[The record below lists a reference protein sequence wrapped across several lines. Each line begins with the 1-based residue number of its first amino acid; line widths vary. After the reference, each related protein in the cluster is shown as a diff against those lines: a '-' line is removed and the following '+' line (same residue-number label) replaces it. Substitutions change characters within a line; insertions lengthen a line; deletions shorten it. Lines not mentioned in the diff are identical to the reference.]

1 MTDPSSAH
9 HAAQG
14 AREALSL
21 ASHLPAVQVLLP
33 LLGAPLCF
41 LMRRESLASAFTVA
55 ISFACLAISTAL
67 LGQTMGGEVIVYEF
81 GGWPRPFGIEYRI
94 DITNALVLVV
104 VSLVAAIVFAAGP
117 GQARRGIPTGR
128 GYLFYS
134 AALLCL
140 TGLLGVAITG
150 DVFNV
155 FVFMEISSLSSYIL
169 IALGRERRALMA
181 AFTYLVMGTI
191 GATFLLIGI
200 GLMYQMTGTL
210 NMVDMA
216 DRLRDVSE
224 TRTILVAVA
233 FVVVGISTK
242 LAVFPLHQWLPNAYS
257 EAPPIVSAFLAA
269 TATKVAYYLLIRFTL
284 GLFGAVLVF
293 DRIGIDAL
301 LLPLSIA
308 AMFVGSIA
316 AIYQTDLKRVLAY
329 SSIAQIGYMTLGL
342 SLASEAG
349 VAAGLIH
356 LFNHALM
363 KGALFMVAACV
374 MWRMGSTQ
382 VVNLRGLGRRMPIT
396 MAAFVAAGL
405 ALIGVPGTAGFVS
418 KWALVS
424 AALEQG
430 ALWIAFLIMAS
441 SILAVVYVW
450 RLVEVIYF
458 KEPDGEVAPKE
469 APLRMLAP
477 TWLLAG
483 MTIWFGLFS
492 GFSVEVAEAAA
503 RQLFLGLAAGA
514 GS

>member
-1 MTDPSSAH
+1 VTDAASTH
-9 HAAQG
+9 HVA
-14 AREALSL
+14 EAGL
-21 ASHLPAVQVLLP
+21 AFADHLPALQVLLP

-41 LMRRESLASAFTVA
+41 LLRKEAIASAFTVA
-55 ISFACLAISTAL
+55 ISFACLAISMTL
-67 LGQTMGGEVIVYEF
+67 LGQTMDGQIIVYEF

-104 VSLVAAIVFAAGP
+104 VSLVAAVVFAAGT
-117 GQARRGIPTGR
+117 GQARRAIPVGR
-128 GYLFYS
+128 EYLFYS

-140 TGLLGVAITG
+140 TGLLGVTITG

-155 FVFMEISSLSSYIL
+155 FVFLEISSLSSYIL

-216 DRLRDVSE
+216 ERLEAVSD
-224 TRTILVAVA
+224 TRTILVAVS

-269 TATKVAYYLLIRFTL
+269 TATKVAYYLLIRFSL
-284 GLFGAVLVF
+284 GLFGAALVF
-293 DRIGIDAL
+293 EKIGVDAL
-301 LLPLSIA
+301 LMPLSVL

-316 AIYQTDLKRVLAY
+316 AIYQTDFKRLLAY
-329 SSIAQIGYMTLGL
+329 SSIAQVGYMTLGL

-363 KGALFMVAACV
+363 KGALFLVAACV
-374 MWRMGSTQ
+374 TWRMGATKIAMM
-382 VVNLRGLGRRMPIT
+382 RGLGQRMPLT
-396 MAAFVAAGL
+396 MAALVAAGL
-405 ALIGVPGTAGFVS
+405 ALVGVPGTAGFVS

-424 AALEQG
+424 AALEQDQ
-430 ALWIAFLIMAS
+430 LFLAFLIMGS
-441 SILAVVYVW
+441 SILAVVYIW
-450 RLVEVIYF
+450 RLVEVVYF
-458 KEPDGEVAPKE
+458 AEPDGEIEKKE
-469 APLRMLAP
+469 APLRLLIP
-477 TWLLAG
+477 TWILAG

-503 RQLFLGLAAGA
+503 KQLFLGLAGGA
-514 GS
+514 

>member
-1 MTDPSSAH
+1 MTDGAATH
-9 HAAQG
+9 HVAT
-14 AREALSL
+14 EALSF
-21 ASHLPAVQVLLP
+21 ADHLPALQVLLP
-33 LLGAPLCF
+33 LMGAPLCF
-41 LMRRESLASAFTVA
+41 LLRKETLASAFTVA
-55 ISFACLAISTAL
+55 ISFACLAISFGL
-67 LGQTMGGEVIVYEF
+67 LGQTMDGQILVYEF

-94 DITNALVLVV
+94 DITNAFVLVV
-104 VSLVAAIVFAAGP
+104 VSLVAAVVFAAGP
-117 GQARRGIPTGR
+117 GQARRAIPVGR
-128 GYLFYS
+128 EYLFYS

-140 TGLLGVAITG
+140 TGLLGVTITG

-181 AFTYLVMGTI
+181 AFSYLVMGTI

-216 DRLRDVSE
+216 VRLQAVSE

-257 EAPPIVSAFLAA
+257 QAPPIVSAFLAA
-269 TATKVAYYLLIRFTL
+269 TATKVAYYLLIRFSL
-284 GLFGAVLVF
+284 GLFGAALVF

-301 LLPLSIA
+301 LMPLSVL

-316 AIYQTDLKRVLAY
+316 AIYQTDFKRLLAY

-342 SLASEAG
+342 SLATEAG

-363 KGALFMVAACV
+363 KGALFLVAACV
-374 MWRMGSTQ
+374 TWRMGATKIAMM
-382 VVNLRGLGRRMPIT
+382 RGLGQRMPLT
-396 MAAFVAAGL
+396 MAALVASGL
-405 ALIGVPGTAGFVS
+405 ALVGVPGTAGFVS

-424 AALEQG
+424 AALEQDQ
-430 ALWIAFLIMAS
+430 LFLAFLIMAS
-441 SILAVVYVW
+441 SVLAVVYIW
-450 RLVEVIYF
+450 RLVEVAYF
-458 KEPDGEVAPKE
+458 AEPDGEVERRE
-469 APLRMLAP
+469 APLRLLVP
-477 TWLLAG
+477 TWILAG

-492 GFSVEVAEAAA
+492 DFSVDVAEAAA
-503 RQLFLGLAAGA
+503 KQLFLGLG
-514 GS
+514 GGV

>member
-1 MTDPSSAH
+1 VTDVASTR
-9 HAAQG
+9 HAA
-14 AREALSL
+14 EAGL
-21 ASHLPAVQVLLP
+21 AFADHLPALQVLLP
-33 LLGAPLCF
+33 LLGAPICF
-41 LMRRESLASAFTVA
+41 LLRKEAIASAFTVA
-55 ISFACLAISTAL
+55 ISFACLAISMTL
-67 LGQTMGGEVIVYEF
+67 LGQTMDGQVLVYEF
-81 GGWPRPFGIEYRI
+81 GGWPRPFGIEYRV

-104 VSLVAAIVFAAGP
+104 VSLVAAVVFAAGT
-117 GQARRGIPTGR
+117 GQARRAIPVGR
-128 GYLFYS
+128 EYLFYS

-216 DRLRDVSE
+216 ERLEAVSD
-224 TRTILVAVA
+224 TRTILVAVS

-257 EAPPIVSAFLAA
+257 EAPPVVSAFLAA
-269 TATKVAYYLLIRFTL
+269 TATKVAYYLLIRFSL
-284 GLFGAVLVF
+284 GLFGAALVF
-293 DRIGIDAL
+293 EKIGIDAL
-301 LLPLSIA
+301 LMPLSVL
-308 AMFVGSIA
+308 AMFLGSIS
-316 AIYQTDLKRVLAY
+316 AIYQTDFKRLLAY

-363 KGALFMVAACV
+363 KGALFLVAACV
-374 MWRMGSTQ
+374 TWRMGATKIAMM
-382 VVNLRGLGRRMPIT
+382 RGLGQRMPLT
-396 MAAFVAAGL
+396 MAALVAAGL
-405 ALIGVPGTAGFVS
+405 ALVGVPGTAGFVS

-424 AALEQG
+424 AALEQDQ
-430 ALWIAFLIMAS
+430 LFLAFLIMGS
-441 SILAVVYVW
+441 SILAVVYIW
-450 RLVEVIYF
+450 RLVEVVYF
-458 KEPDGEVAPKE
+458 AEPDGEIEKKE
-469 APLRMLAP
+469 APLRLLIP
-477 TWLLAG
+477 TWILAG

-503 RQLFLGLAAGA
+503 KQLFLGLAGGA
-514 GS
+514 

>member
-1 MTDPSSAH
+1 MTDATTAH
-9 HAAQG
+9 HAVSEG
-14 AREALSL
+14 LSFL
-21 ASHLPAVQVLLP
+21 DHLPALQVLLP
-33 LLGAPLCF
+33 LMGAPLCF
-41 LMRRESLASAFTVA
+41 LLRKEALASAFTVA
-55 ISFACLAISTAL
+55 ISFACLAISLTL
-67 LGQTMGGEVIVYEF
+67 LGQTMGGEILVYEF
-81 GGWPRPFGIEYRI
+81 GGWPRPFGIEYRV
-94 DITNALVLVV
+94 DITNAFVLVV
-104 VSLVAAIVFAAGP
+104 VSLIAAVVFAAGP
-117 GQARRGIPTGR
+117 GQARRGIPVGR
-128 GYLFYS
+128 EYLFYS

-140 TGLLGVAITG
+140 TGLLGVTITG

-216 DRLRDVSE
+216 VRLQAVSD

-233 FVVVGISTK
+233 FVIVGISTK

-284 GLFGAVLVF
+284 GLFGAALIF
-293 DRIGIDAL
+293 DQIGVDTL
-301 LLPLSIA
+301 LMPLSIL

-316 AIYQTDLKRVLAY
+316 AIYQTDFKRILAY

-342 SLASEAG
+342 SLATEAG

-374 MWRMGSTQ
+374 MWRMGSTHID
-382 VVNLRGLGRRMPIT
+382 VMRGLGQRMPMT
-396 MAAFVAAGL
+396 MAAFVVAGL
-405 ALIGVPGTAGFVS
+405 ALVGVPGTAGFVS

-424 AALEQG
+424 AALEKD
-430 ALWIAFLIMAS
+430 ALFVAFLIMAS
-441 SILAVVYVW
+441 SVLAVVYIW
-450 RLVEVIYF
+450 RLVEIVYF
-458 KEPDGEVAPKE
+458 LEPEAEVEPKE
-469 APLRMLAP
+469 APLRILIP
-477 TWLLAG
+477 TWVLAG

-503 RQLFLGLAAGA
+503 KQLFLGLAGAGA
-514 GS
+514 

>member
-1 MTDPSSAH
+1 MTDGATAH
-9 HAAQG
+9 QVAT
-14 AREALSL
+14 EALSF
-21 ASHLPAVQVLLP
+21 ADHLPALQVLLP
-33 LLGAPLCF
+33 LMGAPLCF
-41 LMRRESLASAFTVA
+41 LLRKETLASALTVA
-55 ISFACLAISTAL
+55 ISFACLAISFSL
-67 LGQTMGGEVIVYEF
+67 LGQTMDGEVLVYEF
-81 GGWPRPFGIEYRI
+81 GGWPRPFGIEYRV
-94 DITNALVLVV
+94 DITNAFVLVV
-104 VSLVAAIVFAAGP
+104 VSLVAAVVFAAGP
-117 GQARRGIPTGR
+117 GQARRAIPAGR
-128 GYLFYS
+128 EYLFYS

-140 TGLLGVAITG
+140 TGLLGVTITG

-181 AFTYLVMGTI
+181 AFSYLVMGTI

-216 DRLRDVSE
+216 VRLEAVSE

-257 EAPPIVSAFLAA
+257 QAPPIVSAFLAA

-284 GLFGAVLVF
+284 GLFGAALVF
-293 DRIGIDAL
+293 ERIGVDML
-301 LLPLSIA
+301 LMPLSVLG
-308 AMFVGSIA
+308 MFMGSIA
-316 AIYQTDLKRVLAY
+316 AIYQTDFKRLLAY

-342 SLASEAG
+342 SLATEAG

-363 KGALFMVAACV
+363 KGALFLVAACV
-374 MWRMGSTQ
+374 TWRMGATKIAMM
-382 VVNLRGLGRRMPIT
+382 RGLGQRMPLT
-396 MAAFVAAGL
+396 MAALVASGL
-405 ALIGVPGTAGFVS
+405 ALVGVPGTAGFVS

-430 ALWIAFLIMAS
+430 HLFLAFLIMAS
-441 SILAVVYVW
+441 SVLAVVYIW
-450 RLVEVIYF
+450 RLVEVVYF
-458 KEPDGEVAPKE
+458 AEPDGEVERRE
-469 APLRMLAP
+469 APLRLLVP
-477 TWLLAG
+477 TWILAG

-492 GFSVEVAEAAA
+492 DFSVDVAEAAA
-503 RQLFLGLAAGA
+503 KQLFLGLGGGA
-514 GS
+514 